1 MNMKEKDLIKVMHE
15 LENYKYMCRYRGD
28 CGTCESCDTV
38 IPVAINA
45 LQKQIPM
52 KPVYS
57 DYDDN
62 GFDEIIPNEAR
73 CPICEHEFEFGTWN
87 EWDTPYCVCGQKMD
101 WSK

>member
-1 MNMKEKDLIKVMHE
+1 MKVEEAIKRIRDHFRVHDDGRPTPYLDEAVYMAIMA
-15 LENYKYMCRYRGD
+15 LE
-28 CGTCESCDTV
+28 
-38 IPVAINA
+38 
-45 LQKQIPM
+45 KQIPM

-73 CPICEHEFEFGTWN
+73 CPICRHEFEFGTWN

-101 WSK
+101 WSE

>member
-1 MNMKEKDLIKVMHE
+1 MNNIEIKKAI
-15 LENYKYMCRYRGD
+15 ENIERFKYTCQYRGS
-28 CGTCESCDTV
+28 CGTCEACYSA
-38 IPVAINA
+38 IPMAVNA
-45 LQKQIPM
+45 LKKQASV
-52 KPVYS
+52 KPIYS

-73 CPICEHEFEFGTWN
+73 CPICGHEFEFGTWN

>member
-1 MNMKEKDLIKVMHE
+1 MKVEEAIERIRDHFRVHDDGRPTPYLDEAVYMAIMA
-15 LENYKYMCRYRGD
+15 LE
-28 CGTCESCDTV
+28 
-38 IPVAINA
+38 
-45 LQKQIPM
+45 KQIPM

-73 CPICEHEFEFGTWN
+73 CPICRHEFEFGTWN

-101 WSK
+101 WSE

>member
-1 MNMKEKDLIKVMHE
+1 MKTKEAIEALKRINLTRIHPFFSWEEM
-15 LENYKYMCRYRGD
+15 LEVRDM
-28 CGTCESCDTV
+28 
-38 IPVAINA
+38 AIEA
-45 LQKQIPM
+45 LEKQIPM
-52 KPVYS
+52 KPIYS

-101 WSK
+101 WSE